1 MIRTWLA
8 AALGSIFLAG
18 SSTGAGLPRADKM
31 PMKERPESTTRE
43 LGRNASTTRPSI
55 AVDVM
60 CVGNAVNARELTL
73 STSACTTWP
82 AIIAIAHART
92 AAKVGGCSVS
102 RVLKPIAKQSL
113 QLFDAIADG
122 INSLFGATILQ
133 IPQTIE
139 RFPYGYTAHS
149 NGRAVCARQLVGF
162 GDTRP
167 RFFNEVSATEFDANE
182 ISAPRVYRN
191 DFLTG

>member
-1 MIRTWLA
+1 MPY
-8 AALGSIFLAG
+8 
-18 SSTGAGLPRADKM
+18 SSTASSAASVPTNATNRRAVSKKSALVWMVSPERTVRQSMTM
-31 PMKERPESTTRE
+31 PCPAET
-43 LGRNASTTRPSI
+43 
-55 AVDVM
+55 
-60 CVGNAVNARELTL
+60 C
-73 STSACTTWP
+73 SACTTWP

-139 RFPYGYTAHS
+139 RFPYVYTAHS

-162 GDTRP
+162 GDKRP